1 MFLNL
6 PLPVSIFLFLAA
18 AAAVAYFGSRL
29 TQLADRLADVTGL
42 GEAVSGALLLGAA
55 TSLPGIVTSVAA
67 AHEGLPEL
75 SISNAIGGIAG
86 QTAFLAVADIAYRRA
101 NLEHAAASAPNMMQ
115 GGLLVSLLALPMLA
129 AFTPEALIFEVH
141 PATPLMLAVYI
152 HGIRMVHDS
161 HFHPMWNPQVT
172 DETRTDE
179 PDEAAGSGP
188 HLRSLALQFVGLAS
202 IVGAAGW
209 TVYRTAVNIL
219 RDTGI
224 SETVVGMLLTALV
237 TSMPELVT
245 SLAAVRRGALTLA
258 VSGILGGNAFD
269 TLFLG
274 FSDIAYRDGSIY
286 HAASSQQLFLIA
298 LSILM
303 SSTLLVGLLRR
314 EKHGI
319 ANIGFESFAVVMLYL
334 MGVVLVLVPA

>member
-1 MFLNL
+1 
-6 PLPVSIFLFLAA
+6 
-18 AAAVAYFGSRL
+18 
-29 TQLADRLADVTGL
+29 
-42 GEAVSGALLLGAA
+42 
-55 TSLPGIVTSVAA
+55 
-67 AHEGLPEL
+67 
-75 SISNAIGGIAG
+75 
-86 QTAFLAVADIAYRRA
+86 
-101 NLEHAAASAPNMMQ
+101 
-115 GGLLVSLLALPMLA
+115 
-129 AFTPEALIFEVH
+129 
-141 PATPLMLAVYI
+141 
-152 HGIRMVHDS
+152 
-161 HFHPMWNPQVT
+161 
-172 DETRTDE
+172 
-179 PDEAAGSGP
+179 
-188 HLRSLALQFVGLAS
+188 
-202 IVGAAGW
+202 
-209 TVYRTAVNIL
+209 
-219 RDTGI
+219 
-224 SETVVGMLLTALV
+224 
-237 TSMPELVT
+237 MPELVT